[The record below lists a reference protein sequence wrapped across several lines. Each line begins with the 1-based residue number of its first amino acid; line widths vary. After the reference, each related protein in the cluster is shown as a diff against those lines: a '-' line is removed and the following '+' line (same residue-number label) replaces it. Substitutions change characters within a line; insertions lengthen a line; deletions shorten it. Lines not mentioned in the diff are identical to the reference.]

1 MCKLIK
7 PPMFHNIEGFEPIN
21 SIKDYILIVP
31 AKVRKLFGIEKGL
44 NKKSLLASRLTC
56 EFYITALP
64 KLT

>member
-44 NKKSLLASRLTC
+44 NKKAYSLVG
-56 EFYITALP
+56 
-64 KLT
+64 